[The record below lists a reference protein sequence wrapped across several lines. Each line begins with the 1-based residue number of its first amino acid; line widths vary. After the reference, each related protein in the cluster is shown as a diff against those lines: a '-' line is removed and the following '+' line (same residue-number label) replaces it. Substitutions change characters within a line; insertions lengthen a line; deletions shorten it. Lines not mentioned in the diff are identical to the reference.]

1 KRTDIWA
8 FGCVLF
14 EMLTATR
21 AFDGDDVS
29 ESLASVLKSDP
40 DWNAL
45 PAATPHAV
53 RHVLRRC
60 LEKDPRRRFH
70 DVADV
75 RLDLEEGVA
84 MEPATAAPAKSSGR
98 SFERIAWA
106 GAVILLAAVAAFL
119 RFRPEAPPPV
129 VHFQINPPES
139 TFLGTSGGGLAG
151 A

>member
-1 KRTDIWA
+1 IWA

-75 RLDLEEGVA
+75 RLDLEERVA
-84 MEPATAAPAKSSGR
+84 MEPAVGVLSKSNVR
-98 SFERIAWA
+98 AFERFAWA
-106 GAVILLAAVAAFL
+106 LLVILLAAFAAFL
-119 RFRPEAPPPV
+119 LFKPPAPLPV
-129 VHFQINPPES
+129 VQFEIAP
-139 TFLGTSGGGLAG
+139 
-151 A
+151 